1 MPKIPTRQT
10 ALFGDKDI
18 QKFCRPALFMKFNA
32 ADRTTKK
39 THVWQAC
46 NIKFSFCE
54 CNSSGLMHI
63 MKADPSH
70 GKKGTVLLLGF
81 TWLML

>member
-32 ADRTTKK
+32 ADRTTEKN
-39 THVWQAC
+39 TCMA
-46 NIKFSFCE
+46 
-54 CNSSGLMHI
+54 GM
-63 MKADPSH
+63 
-70 GKKGTVLLLGF
+70 
-81 TWLML
+81 